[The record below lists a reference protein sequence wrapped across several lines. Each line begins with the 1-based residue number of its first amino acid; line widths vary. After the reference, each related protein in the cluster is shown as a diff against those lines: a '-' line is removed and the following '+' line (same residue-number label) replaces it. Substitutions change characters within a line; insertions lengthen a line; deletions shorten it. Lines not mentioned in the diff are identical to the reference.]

1 MVRPKIALNH
11 MIRIDH
17 IGIAVKD
24 IDKSRDLFEA
34 LLGKPELKSEM
45 VESENVLTS
54 FFRSE
59 RSKIELL
66 HSTDPDNV
74 INKFIAKRGEGIH
87 HIAFEVK
94 DIKES
99 IKDLKEKGFRFIN
112 EQPKIGADNKL
123 ICFLHPKSANGILI
137 ELCQSINKKKY

>member
-1 MVRPKIALNH
+1 

-17 IGIAVKD
+17 ILIAVKD
-24 IDKSRDLFEA
+24 IYKSLALFEA
-34 LLGKPELKSEM
+34 LLGKPELKSEF

-66 HSTDPDNV
+66 HSTDPNNV
-74 INKFIAKRGEGIH
+74 INRFIAKRGEGVH

-94 DIKES
+94 DIKTS
-99 IKDLKEKGFRFIN
+99 ISELKEKGFEFISDN
-112 EQPKIGADNKL
+112 PKLGADNKM
-123 ICFLHPKSANGILI
+123 ICFLHPKSSNGVLI
-137 ELCQSINKKKY
+137 ELCQSIDKKK

>member
-1 MVRPKIALNH
+1 

-24 IDKSRDLFEA
+24 MDNSRALFEA
-34 LLGKPELKSEM
+34 LLGKPEMKSEL

-94 DIKES
+94 DIEES
-99 IKDLKEKGFRFIN
+99 IADLKEKGFKFIN
-112 EQPKIGADNKL
+112 DKPKMGADNKR
-123 ICFLHPKSANGILI
+123 ICFLHPKSSNGVLI
-137 ELCQSINKKKY
+137 ELCQSIKTKKK

>member
-99 IKDLKEKGFRFIN
+99 IKDLEEKGFRFIN
-112 EQPKIGADNKL
+112 EQPKMGADNKL

>member
-1 MVRPKIALNH
+1 

-34 LLGKPELKSEM
+34 LLGKPEMKSEM

-66 HSTDPDNV
+66 HSDDPDNV
-74 INKFIAKRGEGIH
+74 INRFIDKRGEGIH

-94 DIKES
+94 DIEAS
-99 IKDLKEKGFRFIN
+99 IKELKAKGFRFIS
-112 EQPKIGADNKL
+112 EKPKMGADNKM
-123 ICFLHPKSANGILI
+123 ICFLHPKSANGVLI
-137 ELCQSINKKKY
+137 ELCQSIDKKK

>member
-1 MVRPKIALNH
+1 MVKRIFEARSKIDKI

-24 IDKSRDLFEA
+24 IDNSRTLFEA

-45 VESENVLTS
+45 VASENVLTS
-54 FFRSE
+54 FFRAE

-66 HSTDPDNV
+66 YSDDPDNV

-94 DIKES
+94 DIEAS
-99 IKDLKEKGFRFIN
+99 IVELKEKGF
-112 EQPKIGADNKL
+112 
-123 ICFLHPKSANGILI
+123 
-137 ELCQSINKKKY
+137 

>member
-1 MVRPKIALNH
+1 

-34 LLGKPELKSEM
+34 LLGKPEMKSEM

-66 HSTDPDNV
+66 YSTDPDNV

-94 DIKES
+94 DIEES
-99 IKDLKEKGFRFIN
+99 IKDLKEKGFRFIY
-112 EQPKIGADNKL
+112 EQPKMGADNKL
-123 ICFLHPKSANGILI
+123 ICFLHPKKCEWNTHRALSKHQQEEIVPI
-137 ELCQSINKKKY
+137 TI